1 MQDLFAGQYDN
12 SGRPINNNSF
22 PETTGDVSVQHNVVA
37 TAGAV
42 SVQPQN
48 TNPVVTTNVSTIAD
62 VPVQETKNI
71 SVETDPVVQED
82 IKPVVTQAES
92 TETVP
97 AGIITNN
104 QETTTPVAPSVTT
117 AKQENLTPSVALD
130 VVPMQ
135 EDVEQV
141 DDNLTCSDNTDNISN
156 YSNAPLGVVDAISL
170 MEMEFPSIIS
180 IVENLLNV
188 GIAVLA
194 SMPKLGKSWF
204 CLLLCI
210 AVATGKEFLGFTT
223 NKCEVLYFSFESTF
237 RSLQNRMR
245 MLLQGEEIPRGV
257 HLCTEVK
264 TLDDGLI
271 DFLQETIDK
280 NPKIKLIIVDTFQF
294 IRSKKAK
301 GGTLY
306 NKEYGELGE
315 LKQFADKNNVCI
327 LLVHHLSKK
336 KSDDVFLQMS
346 GSNRFESSNRLQHS
360 FNNR

>member
-1 MQDLFAGQYDN
+1 MADLFAGQYNDF
-12 SGRPINNNSF
+12 GRPINNNSF

-42 SVQPQN
+42 PVQPQN

-71 SVETDPVVQED
+71 SVVTDPAVQEE
-82 IKPVVTQAES
+82 IKPVVAQTRY
-92 TETVP
+92 TPPVP
-97 AGIITNN
+97 AGIQTK
-104 QETTTPVAPSVTT
+104 QETITPVAPSVTT
-117 AKQENLTPSVALD
+117 AEQK
-130 VVPMQ
+130 VVK
-135 EDVEQV
+135 QV
-141 DDNLTCSDNTDNISN
+141 DDNYTCSDNTDNISN

-223 NKCEVLYFSFESTF
+223 NKCEVLYLSFESTF

-245 MLLQGEEIPRGV
+245 MLLQGEEIPRGI

-264 TLDDGLI
+264 TLDDGLL
-271 DFLQETIDK
+271 DFLQQTIDK
-280 NPKIKLIIVDTFQF
+280 NPKIKLIIVDTYQF
-294 IRSKKAK
+294 IRKKKTK

-306 NKEYGELGE
+306 NKEYGETGE

-346 GSNRFESSNRLQHS
+346 GSNRFESSNRLQYS

>member
-1 MQDLFAGQYDN
+1 MTDLFTGQYDD

-22 PETTGDVSVQHNVVA
+22 PETT
-37 TAGAV
+37 GAV

-62 VPVQETKNI
+62 VPVQETKNV
-71 SVETDPVVQED
+71 SVETDPVVKED

-92 TETVP
+92 AETVP
-97 AGIITNN
+97 AGIVTQ
-104 QETTTPVAPSVTT
+104 QETITPV
-117 AKQENLTPSVALD
+117 VALD
-130 VVPMQ
+130 VAPMQ

-141 DDNLTCSDNTDNISN
+141 DDNLTCSNNTDNISN
-156 YSNAPLGVVDAISL
+156 YSNAPTGVVDAISL

-188 GIAVLA
+188 GIASLS

-306 NKEYGELGE
+306 NKEYGETGE

-346 GSNRFESSNRLQHS
+346 GSNRFESSNRLQYS

>member
-42 SVQPQN
+42 PVQPQN

-62 VPVQETKNI
+62 VPVEQEDIKPVIQDTPPETEGNVLQQDTISVATSVVSVQSTENI
-71 SVETDPVVQED
+71 SVETDPVMQEE
-82 IKPVVTQAES
+82 I
-92 TETVP
+92 
-97 AGIITNN
+97 
-104 QETTTPVAPSVTT
+104 
-117 AKQENLTPSVALD
+117 PSVALD
-130 VVPMQ
+130 VAPIQ
-135 EDVEQV
+135 KDVEQV
-141 DDNLTCSDNTDNISN
+141 DDNSTCSDNTDNISN

-170 MEMEFPSIIS
+170 MEMVFPAIIS

-188 GIAVLA
+188 GVAVLA

-210 AVATGKEFLGFTT
+210 AVATGKEFLGFAT
-223 NKCEVLYFSFESTF
+223 NKCEVLYLSFESTF

-271 DFLQETIDK
+271 EFLQETIDK

-294 IRSKKAK
+294 IRKKKAK

-306 NKEYGELGE
+306 QKEYGETGE

-327 LLVHHLSKK
+327 LLVHHLKNQK
-336 KSDDVFLQMS
+336 TDDVFQQMY
-346 GSNRFESSNRLQHS
+346 GSNRY
-360 FNNR
+360 